1 MDLEIL
7 KKKVSSFRTEGGR
20 ITKVS
25 DELVMEILHAWE
37 QWSGPAS
44 GFYSTIGVNHRKLA
58 KIIGKGKRLKREG
71 HFPVEDFKEI
81 NIGTEFSVPA
91 QTSPCSGIEMS
102 WDNGKLIRFQ
112 QVDQLIDF
120 LKKVA

>member
-7 KKKVSSFRTEGGR
+7 KKKISSYKTDGGHLK
-20 ITKVS
+20 IVS
-25 DELVMEILHAWE
+25 DELLMEILHAWE
-37 QWSGPAS
+37 QWSGPS
-44 GFYSTIGVNHRKLA
+44 KGFYSAIGVHRRKMATVIGRA
-58 KIIGKGKRLKREG
+58 KKLKRDG

-81 NIGTEFSVPA
+81 KVDVASTGDEA
-91 QTSPCSGIEMS
+91 SPCSGIEIS